1 LYLQQIRDDVRRLRS
16 KQLPLV
22 SAMTQNDVLLE
33 WQLPLQLA
41 RNCGADERQITYF
54 DAEEQVTSGPDV
66 GKCTSSSTDM
76 LQTVGYGGCLSS
88 SFS

>member
-1 LYLQQIRDDVRRLRS
+1 
-16 KQLPLV
+16 
-22 SAMTQNDVLLE
+22 MTQNDVLLE

-76 LQTVGYGGCLSS
+76 LQNCRIWRMFIEFVFMT
-88 SFS
+88 